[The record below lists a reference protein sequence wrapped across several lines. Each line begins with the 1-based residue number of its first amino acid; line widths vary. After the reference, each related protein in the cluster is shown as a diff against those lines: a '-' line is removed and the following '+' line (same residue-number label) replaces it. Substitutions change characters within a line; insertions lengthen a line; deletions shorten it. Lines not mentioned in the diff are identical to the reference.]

1 MAESYQG
8 HRERMR
14 TRFREHG
21 LDNFSDRDV
30 LELLLYYVIPRR
42 DVRPIAAALLSTFGS
57 LYGVFEASVDALAQV
72 QGVGEHAATL
82 LRLVPQVSRRYLISR
97 SADIVFLTN
106 SERAGEYLVPR
117 LLFEREEVVLLACLD
132 GKSRL
137 LGCTELSR
145 GETAGT
151 AISIRRIVETALAR
165 NASKVILA
173 HNHTSGIALPSQEDV
188 DTTKKI
194 RDALHLVSIELVD
207 HLVVADNDFVS
218 MRDSHMLD

>member
-1 MAESYQG
+1 MAESYLG

-97 SADIVFLTN
+97 SADIVFLTD

-194 RDALHLVSIELVD
+194 REALHLVSVELVD

>member
-1 MAESYQG
+1 MAESYLG

-14 TRFREHG
+14 QRFRDHG

-30 LELLLYYVIPRR
+30 LELLLYYIIPRR
-42 DVRPIAAALLSTFGS
+42 DVRPIAAALLETFGS
-57 LYGVFEASVDALAQV
+57 LYGVFEASVDSLSQV
-72 QGVGEHAATL
+72 KGVGENAATL
-82 LRLVPQVSRRYLISR
+82 LRLVPQISRRYLISR
-97 SADIVFLTN
+97 SADMVFLTD
-106 SERAGEYLVPR
+106 SDAAGRYLAPR

-137 LGCTELSR
+137 LGCTEISR

-151 AISIRRIVETALAR
+151 SVSIRRIVEVALAQ
-165 NASKVILA
+165 NSSKVVLA
-173 HNHTSGIALPSQEDV
+173 HNHTSGIAIPSQEDV

-194 RDALHLVSIELVD
+194 QEALSLVSIQLAD

-218 MRDSHMLD
+218 MRDSRMLD

>member
-1 MAESYQG
+1 MAESYLG

-97 SADIVFLTN
+97 SADIVFLTD

-145 GETAGT
+145 GETTGT

-194 RDALHLVSIELVD
+194 REALHLVSVELVD